1 MKKMKDKIGD
11 YILYNK
17 YNRSLP
23 IYYHHDTKEL
33 FLVEEISNKDII
45 IEKQKLEKLKNN
57 YNNEY
62 SLYKGSILKKD
73 GNYFFYLYCN
83 AGHLDNIRAN
93 ICKEEQDK
101 IYNKNL
107 AKNNIETLD
116 EIYIQDF
123 VKKIIEGLKLLHDH
137 GIVHSALS
145 STNIWANFKNQRN
158 KLDNNKKINIIKI
171 SEELLDPNNIE
182 LKILFFI
189 SSKSKKSYMEQ
200 LSNMK
205 YMPLEVLDLIWHK
218 NNYTDLKDPSIDIW
232 SLGVITFK
240 LLTNK
245 LPFEG
250 NTINEIMNSIKE
262 GKITFPG
269 NLCPSKE
276 IISFIR
282 GLLELDP
289 KKRLTLEQIKEHDF
303 IKIDPVKFT
312 FIELEKD
319 FHLFLNN
326 SDTFIQWHLLNG
338 TGIKT
343 EEPTEK
349 ELLSYYQNEKDSE
362 IKNIVLELQESQ
374 MKLVNLKSNNNS
386 KKGFFFGVKA
396 DKQNRFDEAKRK
408 VNLLTT
414 KLDLLMREKG
424 AIEGQLKK
432 YK

>member
-62 SLYKGSILKKD
+62 SLYKG
-73 GNYFFYLYCN
+73 
-83 AGHLDNIRAN
+83 
-93 ICKEEQDK
+93 
-101 IYNKNL
+101 
-107 AKNNIETLD
+107 
-116 EIYIQDF
+116 
-123 VKKIIEGLKLLHDH
+123 
-137 GIVHSALS
+137 VHSALS

-171 SEELLDPNNIE
+171 SEELFDPNNIE

-386 KKGFFFGVKA
+386 NKGFFFGVKA